1 MAQKLIGFKVTKP
14 VPSEHAPVTT
24 EEPRPRDSHGR
35 FVGVHQKIV
44 QNPKWDFVLSPRFWA
59 MVGLAITVGLQQ
71 DGLIHGG
78 LATALLTVFGGFFG
92 VKSYEKYITPK
103 K

>member
-1 MAQKLIGFKVTKP
+1 MERSIGFNIKKLVRPEP
-14 VPSEHAPVTT
+14 VGGQA
-24 EEPRPRDSHGR
+24 EPPKPRDSNGR
-35 FVGVHQKIV
+35 FVGRPKSPS
-44 QNPKWDFVLSPRFWA
+44 PKWDFVLSPRFWA

-78 LATALLTVFGGFFG
+78 LATALLTIFGGFFG
-92 VKSYEKYITPK
+92 VKSYEKYISPK

>member
-1 MAQKLIGFKVTKP
+1 MRLIGFQTHQKSKKVL
-14 VPSEHAPVTT
+14 
-24 EEPRPRDSHGR
+24 PRDSRTGL
-35 FVGVHQKIV
+35 FVSVKEESYTDKIRKS
-44 QNPKWDFVLSPRFWA
+44 KWDFVISPRFWA

-78 LATALLTVFGGFFG
+78 LATALLTIFGGFFG
-92 VKSYEKYITPK
+92 VKSYEKYVTPK